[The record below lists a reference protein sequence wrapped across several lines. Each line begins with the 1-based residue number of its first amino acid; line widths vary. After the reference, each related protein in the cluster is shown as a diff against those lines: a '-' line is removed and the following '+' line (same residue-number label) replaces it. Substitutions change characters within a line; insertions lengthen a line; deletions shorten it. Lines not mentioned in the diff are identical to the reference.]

1 MTARER
7 NHANRDRGDEAL
19 RRAVQVSQERAER
32 WKREGERS
40 LGQNLAMIGSLG
52 WLIVLPTLAGVGL
65 GRWLDHRFG
74 TGIQFTGALIA
85 VGVAIGGWLAWQR
98 IGKE

>member
-1 MTARER
+1 VNAR
-7 NHANRDRGDEAL
+7 NHTRNNHDRGHEAM
-19 RRAVQVSQERAER
+19 RRAVEASQERAER

-52 WLIVLPTLAGVGL
+52 WLIVVPTLAGVAM
-65 GRWLDHRFG
+65 GRWLDHKFG

-85 VGVAIGGWLAWQR
+85 VGVALGGWLAWRR